1 MADEEERTVIED
13 VTAAVEE
20 AFNGASEE
28 EVAEEAAEPAPKLD
42 ASEEVAEE
50 PATEETPE
58 EEVEEEAP
66 EELQPPEHFSV
77 EDKEKFL
84 AIPNE
89 HRAGLLDVRKSLER
103 GFDEKFQGMARV
115 REEQEAVA
123 AIMAP
128 VEAELNQAGLDRV
141 AGIRMLVGTHQALQ
155 QNPAAGIAHLIT
167 QYGGANAPA
176 LVSQLNA
183 HFGVTASNPATEVD
197 EYTDP
202 NIAALQTKVNDLTNL
217 FSQQQTNSQQAQQA
231 NIDNQIQLFQEAKDE
246 SGNPKYPHFET
257 LRPSMG
263 GLMQARMAPDMES
276 AYEMAARANPEIFEQ
291 MMKERDSK
299 VVTDLD
305 TKRKEAN
312 AKAKKASRDVKNS
325 RAAPDTPNEVPQKM
339 KDCVED
345 VYDELV
351 GQT

>member
-1 MADEEERTVIED
+1 MADEETRTVKDD
-13 VTAAVEE
+13 VTTVVEE
-20 AFNGASEE
+20 LFNGEPEEETVEKPAEEPVEELEASEE
-28 EVAEEAAEPAPKLD
+28 TT
-42 ASEEVAEE
+42 EEVVEEE
-50 PATEETPE
+50 PK

-103 GFDEKFQGMARV
+103 GFDDKFQGMARV
-115 REEQEAVA
+115 REEQEAVV

-128 VEAELNQAGLDRV
+128 VEAELSRAGLDRV

-167 QYGGANAPA
+167 QYGGANAGA

-183 HFGVTASNPATEVD
+183 HFGVTASNPETEVD
-197 EYTDP
+197 EYSDP
-202 NIAALQTKVNDLTNL
+202 NIAALNARFDKFEAVQT
-217 FSQQQTNSQQAQQA
+217 QTQLNSQQAQQA
-231 NIDNQIQLFQEAKDE
+231 DINNQIQLFQEAKDE
-246 SGNPKYPHFET
+246 SGNPKYPHFDT
-257 LRPSMG
+257 LHVTMG

-291 MMKERDSK
+291 MMKDRDSK

-305 TKRKEAN
+305 AKRKEAN
-312 AKAKKASRDVKNS
+312 AKAKKSSRDVNTS
-325 RAAPDTPNEVPQKM
+325 RAAPETPNEVPQKM

-351 GQT
+351 GQS